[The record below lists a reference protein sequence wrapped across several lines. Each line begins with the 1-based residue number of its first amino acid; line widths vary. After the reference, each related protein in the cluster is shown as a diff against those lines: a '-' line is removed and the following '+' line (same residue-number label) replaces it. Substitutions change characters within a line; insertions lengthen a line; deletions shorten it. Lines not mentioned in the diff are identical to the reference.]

1 MSDPLP
7 CPHALEAIE
16 ANPLELPEEVLAH
29 LETCPA
35 CREARVLW
43 LAQEEA
49 APVLVPAGYFER
61 LPGRVLRQLPARRGN
76 GTFRH
81 PVLWLA
87 AAGLAL
93 ALGVGGYLAGR
104 VQNAPAAEAS
114 LGRPPADLN
123 EFVPETPFGASD
135 DALSQLSDLSQEDAE
150 QVLQQLESASR
161 P

>member
-1 MSDPLP
+1 MSDQLP
-7 CPHALEAIE
+7 CPRALEAIE
-16 ANPLELPEEVLAH
+16 ADPLDLPEEVLAH
-29 LETCPA
+29 LDTCPA

-49 APVLVPAGYFER
+49 SPVLVPADYFER
-61 LPGRVLRQLPARRGN
+61 LPGRVLRKLPARRAN
-76 GTFRH
+76 GAFRH
-81 PVLWLA
+81 PILWLA

-93 ALGVGGYLAGR
+93 ALGIGGYLAGR
-104 VQNAPAAEAS
+104 VQNAPAAEAG

-123 EFVPETPFGASD
+123 EFAPETPFGANE
-135 DALSQLSDLSQEDAE
+135 DALSQLSDMSQEDAE